1 MIYLLRCELVKAPDS
16 RGYANAESKS
26 STKPLKEY
34 ININQEPDYD
44 KAYNGLG
51 KSYDKFSDL
60 IFGFAPNGMVVVWL
74 GFGPTQIELGKY
86 TAERI
91 KDDKVYADK
100 LFSKI
105 SQTREDIKKDMF
117 IDGAS
122 SKQWEDYRTL
132 YKWSP
137 RISSEN
143 I

>member
-1 MIYLLRCELVKAPDS
+1 MA
-16 RGYANAESKS
+16 
-26 STKPLKEY
+26 
-34 ININQEPDYD
+34 
-44 KAYNGLG
+44 GLW
-51 KSYDKFSDL
+51 SHADR
-60 IFGFAPNGMVVVWL
+60 
-74 GFGPTQIELGKY
+74 ELGKY

-143 I
+143 KKFSIV